1 MSNSNKKTKKKA
13 VIGLGNVL
21 RKDDGIGVSILD
33 LLKASQKLDVTN
45 VIDYMNFG
53 IASFD
58 ILLRIREYSKVL
70 IIDGINASLR
80 PGELRIFDLDDT
92 DLPLDFSHISSH
104 ELKLTDVNFLKK
116 KLDIKTKV
124 FVAGIQVQDI
134 AFGEGLTDALLNR
147 QGQIVEEI
155 QRFINKEFLGLA

>member
-1 MSNSNKKTKKKA
+1 MLRSNNKEKA
-13 VIGLGNVL
+13 IIGIGSVL
-21 RKDDGIGVSILD
+21 RKDDGIGIYIFES
-33 LLKASQKLDVTN
+33 LKESRDISGVDFL
-45 VIDYMNFG
+45 NFG

-70 IIDGINASLR
+70 IIDGINAALS

-116 KLDIKTKV
+116 KLGIKTKV
-124 FVAGIQVQDI
+124 FVAGVQVEDI
-134 AFGEGLTDALLNR
+134 SFGEGLTGTLQEKQEA
-147 QGQIVEEI
+147 IIAEI
-155 QRFINKEFLGLA
+155 REFIKKDFLGKANDNI